1 MSHVENPAILPRL
14 TEMLHD
20 RVGPTDVPINAQTRL
35 QELGIDSII
44 QVDIM
49 LDLESELDFTFKN
62 MSLPKD
68 PTVAQ
73 IVALIQEAM
82 GDQAT

>member
-1 MSHVENPAILPRL
+1 MESSIILRRL
-14 TEMLHD
+14 TEMLQE
-20 RVGPTDVPINAQTRL
+20 RVGPTEVPITAQTRL

-49 LDLESELDFTFKN
+49 LDLENELDFTFKS

-68 PTVAQ
+68 PTVAE
-73 IVALIQEAM
+73 IVQLIQDSSNAPP
-82 GDQAT
+82 A

>member
-1 MSHVENPAILPRL
+1 MDNPAILRRL
-14 TEMLHD
+14 TELLQE
-20 RVGPTDVPINAQTRL
+20 RVGDTEAPITAQTRL

-49 LDLESELDFTFKN
+49 LDLETELGFTFRS

-68 PTVAQ
+68 PTVAE
-73 IVALIQEAM
+73 IVDLVRGSMA
-82 GDQAT
+82 GGATA

>member
-1 MSHVENPAILPRL
+1 MESSIILRRL
-14 TEMLHD
+14 TEMLQE
-20 RVGPTDVPINAQTRL
+20 RVGPTETPITPQTRL

-49 LDLESELDFTFKN
+49 LDLENELDFTFKS

-68 PTVAQ
+68 PTVAE
-73 IVALIQEAM
+73 IVQLIQGSANA
-82 GDQAT
+82 QPT

>member
-1 MSHVENPAILPRL
+1 MENSAILRRL
-14 TEMLHD
+14 TEMLQE
-20 RVGPTDVPINAQTRL
+20 RVGSTEVPISAQTRL

-49 LDLESELDFTFKN
+49 LDLESELDFTFKS

-68 PTVAQ
+68 PTVEQ
-73 IVALIQEAM
+73 IVALIQDSM
-82 GDQAT
+82 GRGQPA

>member
-1 MSHVENPAILPRL
+1 MENSAILRRL
-14 TEMLHD
+14 TEMLQE
-20 RVGPTDVPINAQTRL
+20 RVGSTEVPISAQTRL

-68 PTVAQ
+68 PTVGQ
-73 IVALIQEAM
+73 IVALIQDSM
-82 GDQAT
+82 GRGEQT

>member
-1 MSHVENPAILPRL
+1 MENSAILRRL
-14 TEMLHD
+14 TEMLQE
-20 RVGPTDVPINAQTRL
+20 RVGSTDIPITAQTRL

-49 LDLESELDFTFKN
+49 LDLESELDFTFKS

-68 PTVAQ
+68 PTVEQ
-73 IVALIQEAM
+73 IVALIQDAM
-82 GDQAT
+82 AGGRTA

>member
-1 MSHVENPAILPRL
+1 MEKPVILRRL
-14 TEMLHD
+14 TEMLQE
-20 RVGPTDVPINAQTRL
+20 RVGSTEVPITAQTRL

-49 LDLESELDFTFKN
+49 LDLETEFGFTFRS

-68 PTVAQ
+68 PTVEQ
-73 IVALIQEAM
+73 IVELIQDSMASQ
-82 GDQAT
+82 GG

>member
-1 MSHVENPAILPRL
+1 MDNPPILRRL
-14 TEMLHD
+14 TELLQERIGD
-20 RVGPTDVPINAQTRL
+20 TATPITEQTRL

-49 LDLESELDFTFKN
+49 LDLETELGFTFRN

-68 PTVAQ
+68 PTVAE
-73 IVALIQEAM
+73 IVDLVRDSM
-82 GDQAT
+82 GNGATA

>member
-1 MSHVENPAILPRL
+1 MENSAILRRL
-14 TEMLHD
+14 TEMLQE
-20 RVGPTDVPINAQTRL
+20 RVGSTEVPISAQTRL

-68 PTVAQ
+68 PTVEQ
-73 IVALIQEAM
+73 IVALIQDSM
-82 GDQAT
+82 GRGQPA

>member
-1 MSHVENPAILPRL
+1 MENSAILRRL
-14 TEMLHD
+14 TEMLQE
-20 RVGPTDVPINAQTRL
+20 RVGSTEVPISAQTRL

-68 PTVAQ
+68 PTVGQ
-73 IVALIQEAM
+73 IVALIQDSM
-82 GDQAT
+82 GRDQPA

>member
-1 MSHVENPAILPRL
+1 MESSIILRRL
-14 TEMLHD
+14 IEMLQE
-20 RVGPTDVPINAQTRL
+20 RVGPTDTPITAQTRL

-49 LDLESELDFTFKN
+49 LDLENELDFTFKS

-68 PTVAQ
+68 PTVAE
-73 IVALIQEAM
+73 IVQLIQGSANA
-82 GDQAT
+82 QPT

>member
-1 MSHVENPAILPRL
+1 
-14 TEMLHD
+14 MLHD
-20 RVGPTDVPINAQTRL
+20 RVGPTVVPINAQTRL

>member
-1 MSHVENPAILPRL
+1 MENSAILRRL
-14 TEMLHD
+14 TEMLQE
-20 RVGPTDVPINAQTRL
+20 RVGSTEVPISAQTRL

-68 PTVAQ
+68 PTVGQ
-73 IVALIQEAM
+73 IVALIQDSM
-82 GDQAT
+82 GRGQQT

>member
-1 MSHVENPAILPRL
+1 MENPAIQHRL
-14 TEMLHD
+14 TEMLQE
-20 RVGPTDVPINAQTRL
+20 RVGSTDVPITAQTRL

-49 LDLESELDFTFKN
+49 LDLESELDFTFKSMN
-62 MSLPKD
+62 LPRD

-73 IVALIQEAM
+73 IVQLIQESMDKRSA
-82 GDQAT
+82 

>member
-1 MSHVENPAILPRL
+1 MENPVIQRRL
-14 TEMLHD
+14 TEMLQE
-20 RVGPTDVPINAQTRL
+20 RVGSTEVPITAQTRL

-49 LDLESELDFTFKN
+49 LDLESELDFTFKSMN
-62 MSLPKD
+62 LPRD

-73 IVALIQEAM
+73 IVQLIDDAM
-82 GDQAT
+82 GNQTP

>member
-1 MSHVENPAILPRL
+1 MENSAILRRL
-14 TEMLHD
+14 TEMLQE
-20 RVGPTDVPINAQTRL
+20 RVGPTEVPISAQTRL

-49 LDLESELDFTFKN
+49 LDLESEFDFTFKQ

-73 IVALIQEAM
+73 IVQLIQDSM
-82 GDQAT
+82 GGQSA

>member
-1 MSHVENPAILPRL
+1 MENSAILRRL
-14 TEMLHD
+14 TEMLQE
-20 RVGPTDVPINAQTRL
+20 RVGSTVVPISAQTRL

-68 PTVAQ
+68 PTVGQ
-73 IVALIQEAM
+73 IVALIQDSM
-82 GDQAT
+82 GRDQPA